1 METRFTTMKNI
12 FDGKHNLQIHI
23 KFADEWLMMA
33 EMDNVHGEELLGA
46 VSSLSKKLTDGLE
59 KYLTS
64 GEMGKLSEGKLGQ
77 NGLIKGK
84 SDAV

>member
-1 METRFTTMKNI
+1 MWCQPMTDI

-46 VSSLSKKLTDGLE
+46 VSNLSKKLADGLE

-64 GEMGKLSEGKLGQ
+64 GEMGKLNAGVLGE

-84 SDAV
+84 SDEV

>member
-1 METRFTTMKNI
+1 MTDI

-46 VSSLSKKLTDGLE
+46 VSNLSKKLADGLE

-64 GEMGKLSEGKLGQ
+64 GEMGKLNAGVLGE

-84 SDAV
+84 SDEV